1 MFDRMFIATL
11 VVAALLALAYGAAAI
26 PKIAGAAAMVT
37 AAEEHGFTKGNY
49 QVIGALE
56 LAGAVGLVVGLAVA
70 PLGVAAAIGLIV
82 LMGGAVV
89 VHLRAKEAFKTS
101 IPALALGLITVVEL
115 VLRIATS

>member
-1 MFDRMFIATL
+1 M
-11 VVAALLALAYGAAAI
+11 VEAA
-26 PKIAGAAAMVT
+26 K
-37 AAEEHGFTKGNY
+37 EHGFTKSNY

-70 PLGVAAAIGLIV
+70 PLGIAAAIGLVV

-89 VHLRAKEAFKTS
+89 VHLRANEPFKTS
-101 IPALALGLITVVEL
+101 VPALALGLVTVVEL